1 MTNPSRFLR
10 KALPAL
16 FAGAAALLAAHTA
29 GAQDFGPR
37 PVTLV
42 VGFPPGG
49 SNDLAARIFAPKLA
63 ESLGTSVVVVNKT
76 GANATIGTDF
86 VAKSAPDAHTLLVAS
101 ASPLV
106 IVPHTAAK
114 IPYDTLKDFVAISMV
129 GVTPGAIGVNLSVKA
144 RTLKELIESS
154 KAKGVT
160 IASTGNGGMPHLT
173 IELLRKSAVGGNV
186 LHVPYKGAALA
197 VTDVMGAHVD
207 GIVADLAS
215 LMTLFKDGKL
225 RPMAITGRNRVDY
238 LPEAP
243 TAVEQGYPGLVAENW
258 LGFFAPAKTP
268 KALTDKLYAAIAA
281 IGGTPQVKE
290 QLIKVGYTPV
300 GSASPEAFQQFLR
313 EEFEKWGKVA
323 RESGARAD

>member
-1 MTNPSRFLR
+1 MPKLCEWMFRTALAVAACA
-10 KALPAL
+10 ALPPS
-16 FAGAAALLAAHTA
+16 AAL
-29 GAQDFGPR
+29 AQDFGGKT
-37 PVTLV
+37 VTLV

-49 SNDLAARIFAPKLA
+49 SNDLAARIIAPRLA
-63 ESLGTSVVVVNKT
+63 ESIGAPVVVVNKP

-86 VAKSAPDAHTLLVAS
+86 VAKSAPDGHTLLVAS

-114 IPYDTLKDFVAISMV
+114 IPYDTLKDFIAITMV

-144 RTLKELIESS
+144 RTLKDLIESS
-154 KAKGVT
+154 RTRGVT

-173 IELLRKSAVGGNV
+173 IELLRKSAAGGNV

-225 RPMAITGRNRVDY
+225 RPMAITGRNRVDF
-238 LPEAP
+238 LPDAP

-258 LGFFAPAKTP
+258 LGFLAPAKTP
-268 KALTDKLYAAIAA
+268 KVLTEKVFSAVTSIAS
-281 IGGTPQVKE
+281 TPQVKE
-290 QLIKVGYTPV
+290 QLVKVGYTPV
-300 GSASPEAFQQFLR
+300 VSASPDAFQQFLR